1 MPSGGSW
8 SGDCSGS
15 TAAWELRALLG
26 PARARGF
33 GASMMIGAGDL
44 SRLVCCLWRAV
55 SRKAGQL
62 NVILRGRFT
71 MDVPSRGGG
80 EREQEDFVGV
90 ARREGGVEGRRAA
103 VASLLVVGGQARH
116 WTAAGQHHHGSG
128 RERGRGSHC
137 HPLANPLKYSS
148 LGQSLSR
155 ESPEDWSP
163 GQVFF

>member
-1 MPSGGSW
+1 MIGGKILSQQGKVPSGGSW

-44 SRLVCCLWRAV
+44 SRLVCCLRRAV

-62 NVILRGRFT
+62 NVISRGRFT

-80 EREQEDFVGV
+80 EREAGGFCWCS
-90 ARREGGVEGRRAA
+90 EGGGAPRAGGPTTA
-103 VASLLVVGGQARH
+103 GASLLVVGGQARH
-116 WTAAGQHHHGSG
+116 WTADQQAGEEG
-128 RERGRGSHC
+128 RAHPHC
-137 HPLANPLKYSS
+137 HGWETHFLLYV
-148 LGQSLSR
+148 L
-155 ESPEDWSP
+155 
-163 GQVFF
+163 